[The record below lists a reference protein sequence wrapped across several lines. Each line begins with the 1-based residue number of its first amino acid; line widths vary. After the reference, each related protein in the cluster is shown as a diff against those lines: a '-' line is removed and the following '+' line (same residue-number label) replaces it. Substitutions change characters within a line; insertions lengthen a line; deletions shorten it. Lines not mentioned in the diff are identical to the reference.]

1 MKMLKK
7 YAYLLTMAAMAF
19 GFAACSE
26 GGADYEP
33 AQPVSPDCQEVYF
46 VSSNPT
52 TLDLSSIEAQTAV
65 FEIVVARN
73 YAYAAASIPV
83 KVESVDMLVDGET
96 ETPAFDIPETI
107 EFADGELETT
117 LNISMNGPLAD
128 GVYGFNI
135 AFEGEEY
142 LNPYKV
148 FDGAVSYGLKVSVEN
163 WEFLGMAQI
172 TDDMMT
178 GLFGVSSVT
187 WECECWTRSTK
198 PGYVCLKNAYTST
211 FPYNEPGD
219 YQEEDH
225 WWYINITNP
234 AQLLLETQYMGFDW
248 GYGEF
253 FFGALQY
260 GKMENNVITWP
271 VKGLAIGMPDM
282 TGTSLGYYGNQSGA
296 QKIVLP
302 L

>member
-1 MKMLKK
+1 MLKK

-26 GGADYEP
+26 DSADYEP
-33 AQPVSPDCQEVYF
+33 AQPVNPDCQEVYF
-46 VSSNPT
+46 TSANPT
-52 TLDLSSIEAQTAV
+52 EMDLSSIEAETAV
-65 FEIVVARN
+65 FEVVVARN
-73 YAYAAASIPV
+73 YAHAAASIPV
-83 KVESVDMLVDGET
+83 QVVSVDMLADG
-96 ETPAFDIPETI
+96 ETPAFAIPESI

-117 LNISMNGPLAD
+117 LNIAMNGPLAD
-128 GVYGFNI
+128 GVYSFNI
-135 AFEGEEY
+135 AFEGDEY

-148 FDGAVSYGLKVSVEN
+148 FDGAVIYGLSVAVEN

-178 GLFGVSSVT
+178 GLFDAPSVT

-211 FPYNEPGD
+211 FPHNAPGE
-219 YQEEDH
+219 YQTEDH

-271 VKGLAIGMPDM
+271 LNGLAIGMPAM
-282 TGTSLGYYGNQSGA
+282 TGTSLGFYGNQNGA